1 MDIMERTLKIYR
13 ASAGSGKS
21 FTLALEYMK
30 LLVND
35 PTASRRILAVTFT
48 NKATGEMKERILG
61 KLYGIAH
68 GSEGA
73 KDYLEK
79 LKKEMPHLGEEK
91 IVANA
96 KIALELMLHNY
107 GHFRILTID
116 AFFQTVLRSM
126 AKELDLKG
134 DMEIS
139 LEGKELLS
147 NAVDTYIKRLE
158 PETASLT
165 QVVNYIE
172 EKLQEGKDW
181 QIKKELKSF
190 AENIL
195 AEEYQQRGELLRR
208 QIDENNG
215 EQLRIFYDK
224 VTANRRGI
232 EKKALE
238 LGERFFSLA
247 DAAGYTADS
256 FHGGSRGVWLF
267 FTKLKSGDIPAASK
281 TVEGLLAT
289 PEKILK
295 KGGDALPYAQLIREA
310 LPLYREMNNCRLSL
324 VHYHQLGMLN
334 NIAATLKEENA
345 MENRFMLSD
354 TTHLL
359 SSIIGKNTTF
369 IFEKIGTE
377 IDHIFIDEFQ
387 DTSRLQWEC
396 FNVLLQE
403 VLARGNFNLI
413 VGDVKQSIYRWRN
426 SDWNIMNNIGSYF
439 RKDQISPAG
448 EDVVI
453 GGNVYKSTN
462 YRSDSNIVSFNN
474 ALYRSAV
481 TTIVS
486 NYKEKLGPQR
496 IGELLNAYSDVEQ
509 ATPPNAEPNRGYA
522 EIRFLDKDENEKF
535 EDCAI
540 RELIST
546 LHRLL
551 EEEGIPPGKIAIL
564 LRYKNMM
571 PAIVKAFN
579 AEFPDIRIVSDEAYM
594 LSSSLTLQLLVAA
607 LRYIATP
614 DDRINIVN
622 LARLYGKVIEKRE
635 TIIEDYVSL
644 EKLDGLLPL
653 EFRERLMHLKG
664 LPVYEL
670 IEQLLG
676 MLNVAGN
683 ESEEAFIYTFL
694 DIATQYISTKSADLP
709 GFIKAWDESIYKEC
723 IPAESVNSVRMMTI
737 HSSKGLE
744 FHTVIMPMCN
754 WLLTGD
760 TRTSLW
766 CEPTAAPYN
775 GLSLLSV
782 PLKKDM
788 IDSIYNDDY
797 HREFLY
803 QIVDNLNIVYV
814 GTTRAKS
821 NLIMFS
827 DATGGRG
834 ETVAKMLNKSVN
846 GLKVLQGGKLENNV
860 FTFGKIVGYEEKAR
874 KEMKDDNP
882 FEKKPKLLRQPFV
895 QHKNLIE
902 FRQSRE
908 LARFLETDSE
918 MKQQQRNI
926 DEGELLHIVM
936 SGIEVSGDIEGVLD
950 RLVMEGLV
958 ATEKQ
963 YDRIKRLIGNAL
975 MNPLA
980 ADWFNGTYR
989 LYNECTILT
998 ADEEAMNRRPDRV
1011 MIKDDRA
1018 IVVDYKFGKEND
1030 DYRVQVK
1037 RYMELLSRMGYSRVE
1052 GYLWYVYKNRIEKV

>member
-1 MDIMERTLKIYR
+1 MDAYEIIEAIR
-13 ASAGSGKS
+13 SAKKK
-21 FTLALEYMK
+21 TP
-30 LLVND
+30 V
-35 PTASRRILAVTFT
+35 
-48 NKATGEMKERILG
+48 KA
-61 KLYGIAH
+61 
-68 GSEGA
+68 
-73 KDYLEK
+73 
-79 LKKEMPHLGEEK
+79 
-91 IVANA
+91 
-96 KIALELMLHNY
+96 
-107 GHFRILTID
+107 
-116 AFFQTVLRSM
+116 
-126 AKELDLKG
+126 
-134 DMEIS
+134 
-139 LEGKELLS
+139 
-147 NAVDTYIKRLE
+147 YIK
-158 PETASLT
+158 
-165 QVVNYIE
+165 
-172 EKLQEGKDW
+172 
-181 QIKKELKSF
+181 
-190 AENIL
+190 
-195 AEEYQQRGELLRR
+195 
-208 QIDENNG
+208 
-215 EQLRIFYDK
+215 
-224 VTANRRGI
+224 
-232 EKKALE
+232 
-238 LGERFFSLA
+238 
-247 DAAGYTADS
+247 
-256 FHGGSRGVWLF
+256 
-267 FTKLKSGDIPAASK
+267 ASK
-281 TVEGLLAT
+281 PLSFENCHVFTGTDMVV
-289 PEKILK
+289 I
-295 KGGDALPYAQLIREA
+295 GDYADIEPVIEANQDAIEDIVIENDRRNSA
-310 LPLYREMNNCRLSL
+310 LPLLDMKHIGARIEPGAIIRDRVEIGDGAVIMMGAIINIGAVKVNGGILTQGL
-324 VHYHQLGMLN
+324 V
-334 NIAATLKEENA
+334 IALYNYMTQILVELVKMANLIISMTKAAACAKRIGAVLELPVDMALEPAAEAEENARSSAALKEENA

-481 TTIVS
+481 TTVVS

-551 EEEGIPPGKIAIL
+551 EEEEIPPGKIAIL

-635 TIIEDYVSL
+635 TIIEDYVSQ

-709 GFIKAWDESIYKEC
+709 GFIKAWDDSIYKEC

-846 GLKVLQGGKLENNV
+846 GLNVLQGGKLENNV

-874 KEMKDDNP
+874 KEIKDDNP

-895 QHKNLIE
+895 QHK
-902 FRQSRE
+902 
-908 LARFLETDSE
+908 
-918 MKQQQRNI
+918 K
-926 DEGELLHIVM
+926 
-936 SGIEVSGDIEGVLD
+936 
-950 RLVMEGLV
+950 
-958 ATEKQ
+958 
-963 YDRIKRLIGNAL
+963 
-975 MNPLA
+975 
-980 ADWFNGTYR
+980 
-989 LYNECTILT
+989 
-998 ADEEAMNRRPDRV
+998 
-1011 MIKDDRA
+1011 
-1018 IVVDYKFGKEND
+1018 
-1030 DYRVQVK
+1030 
-1037 RYMELLSRMGYSRVE
+1037 
-1052 GYLWYVYKNRIEKV
+1052 